1 MTRSELK
8 QLIRECLVEIITE
21 GAESTMSETRARRP
35 VAPPPDA
42 RQHPLRRTINGTSLD
57 RVVGQPPVREVAA
70 PKINPNAAANAAKK
84 LTADPV
90 LSQIFADTAATTLQ
104 EQNRIEGRRGAES
117 VASDPVRSAISDV
130 DPTDIFGSASTNWAT
145 LAFADKPRP

>member
-21 GAESTMSETRARRP
+21 GAERAVHESTARRP

-42 RQHPLRRTINGTSLD
+42 RQHTPRRTINGVSLD
-57 RVVGQPPVREVAA
+57 RMVGQPSVREAA
-70 PKINPNAAANAAKK
+70 AAKVNANAASSAAKK

-104 EQNRIEGRRGAES
+104 EQYRVEGRRGPDA
-117 VASDPVRSAISDV
+117 ASADPVMNAISNV
-130 DPTDIFGSASTNWAT
+130 DPTDIFGSAASNWAT
-145 LAFADKPRP
+145 LAFSDKPRP